1 MMRLGDIEIT
11 PLAAESLGTRSLCTH
26 VVTPDISILLDPSV
40 ALAKR
45 YNLEPHPTEY
55 LALKNSL
62 AAIKNVA
69 AESDVLSVSHYHY
82 DHVRPGL
89 ENQLYNL
96 STKNER
102 REMFAGKIVLTKDNR
117 ENINPS
123 QRRRGFYFEK
133 DIKDEVAKIEWAD
146 DRSFKFNNT
155 KVTYSPPLP
164 HGPMDSRLGYVLATI
179 IEYSGDRFMFA
190 PDVQGPIVQDTLQYI
205 LSVAPDMLIVG
216 GPPIYLS
223 MFTEKEREIARNS
236 LIVLASTI
244 PTLVIDHHLMRDKS
258 WKEWMSPVLNSSEK
272 TDNKVLTMAELAE
285 TNNLPLEAERGDRYR
300 TDPPSEK
307 FMKWTQATEEFKLKH
322 PPPVLDLVG

>member
-1 MMRLGDIEIT
+1 MRLGDIEIT

-26 VVTPDISILLDPSV
+26 VVTPDISILLDPSA

-69 AESDVLSVSHYHY
+69 AESDILSVSHYHY
-82 DHVRPGL
+82 DHVRPGF

-96 STKNER
+96 STRSER
-102 REMFAGKIVLTKDNR
+102 REMFAGKIILTKDNR

-133 DIKDEVAKIEWAD
+133 DIKNEVAKIEWAD
-146 DRSFKFNNT
+146 DRSFKFNDT

-179 IEYSGDRFMFA
+179 VEYSDDRFMFA

-205 LSVAPDMLIVG
+205 LSVAPDLLIVG

-223 MFTEKEREIARNS
+223 MFSNKEREIARNS

-258 WKEWMSPVLNSSEK
+258 WKEWMFPVLNSSEK

-285 TNNLPLEAERGDRYR
+285 TDNLLLEAEREDRYR

-307 FMKWTQATEEFKLKH
+307 FMKWAQATEEFKLKH
-322 PPPVLDLVG
+322 PPPVHDLDG

>member
-62 AAIKNVA
+62 ASITNIA

-146 DRSFKFNNT
+146 DRTFKFNDT
-155 KVTYSPPLP
+155 KVIYSPPLP
-164 HGPMDSRLGYVLATI
+164 HGPVDSRLGYVLATI
-179 IEYSGDRFMFA
+179 VEYSSDRFMFA
-190 PDVQGPIVQDTLQYI
+190 PDV
-205 LSVAPDMLIVG
+205 
-216 GPPIYLS
+216 
-223 MFTEKEREIARNS
+223 
-236 LIVLASTI
+236 
-244 PTLVIDHHLMRDKS
+244 
-258 WKEWMSPVLNSSEK
+258 
-272 TDNKVLTMAELAE
+272 
-285 TNNLPLEAERGDRYR
+285 
-300 TDPPSEK
+300 
-307 FMKWTQATEEFKLKH
+307 
-322 PPPVLDLVG
+322 